1 LGEHPKKLRS
11 QQKNQEKI
19 RIFMSLKKRIFLPI
33 YNSIEKSKKTGFE
46 FTIFKAL
53 NLRIF

>member
-19 RIFMSLKKRIFLPI
+19 RIFMSLKKRRFLPI
-33 YNSIEKSKKTGFE
+33 YNSIEKSKKTGFA
-46 FTIFKAL
+46 FTIFKA
-53 NLRIF
+53 

>member
-1 LGEHPKKLRS
+1 LREHPKKLRS

-19 RIFMSLKKRIFLPI
+19 RIFMSLKKRRFLPIFLPI

-46 FTIFKAL
+46 FTIFKA
-53 NLRIF
+53 